1 MKRGMTLIEM
11 TVSLAIVAVL
21 FAAVVIGVGAL
32 TGAKAKDSAVE
43 LAGVIKTL
51 YDTANLG
58 GTTCRLVFDL
68 PEGKDDEGAVTYR
81 AECAKSGIAVSKN
94 RDEELKEAGS
104 ANKRKR
110 KDKLDPNDKRFSRL
124 NSDSAPSLQELQE
137 REKQR
142 VEEVAKFSAY
152 TGEAIPEKTLS
163 KSVRIEVWTRHQ
175 RDKVK
180 SGPAY
185 LYFFPQGYTERAHV
199 YLKQGSNTWTLTL
212 QPLTGKVAVVPEELE
227 VPKS

>member
-1 MKRGMTLIEM
+1 MTLIEM

-21 FAAVVIGVGAL
+21 FGAVVISVGAL

-51 YDTANLG
+51 YDTANLS

-68 PEGKDDEGAVTYR
+68 PEGKDDDSPVSYR
-81 AECAKSGIAVSKN
+81 AECAKSGIAISKN
-94 RDEELKEAGS
+94 RDDELKEAGS
-104 ANKRKR
+104 ERKRKR
-110 KDKLDPNDKRFSRL
+110 KDKLDGNDRRFARL
-124 NSDSAPSLQELQE
+124 DSKEAPSIQELQE
-137 REKQR
+137 REKER
-142 VEEVAKFSAY
+142 VEAVAKFSSY

-163 KSVRIEVWTRHQ
+163 SSVRIEVWTRHQ
-175 RDKVK
+175 KDKVK

-185 LYFFPQGYTERAHV
+185 LYFFPQGYTERAQV

-212 QPLTGKVAVVPEELE
+212 SPLTGKVAVVPEELE